1 MFKDECIKIKFI
13 IKFLR
18 ININPSVFLW
28 IFNKHFHKNGKNW
41 KHAIGFKVDPC
52 FLAPCLIL
60 YGLDL
65 PVILFY
71 SILFYYYYSRAFTST
86 HYHILYVRN
95 VRYILRELDCKMY
108 LRYFCFLMYHY
119 VHLQKEDVVC

>member
-18 ININPSVFLW
+18 ININPTVFLW

-71 SILFYYYYSRAFTST
+71 SILFYYSYSRAFTCT
-86 HYHILYVRN
+86 
-95 VRYILRELDCKMY
+95 
-108 LRYFCFLMYHY
+108 
-119 VHLQKEDVVC
+119 

>member
-18 ININPSVFLW
+18 ININPTVFLW
-28 IFNKHFHKNGKNW
+28 IFNKHFHKNDKNC

-71 SILFYYYYSRAFTST
+71 SI
-86 HYHILYVRN
+86 ILILGRLQVPIIISYMYVT
-95 VRYILRELDCKMY
+95 YILRDLEMY